1 MRVPIFSKDLESG
14 KGVLRLARCLQR
26 DWPSEEPIKLSTA
39 QNLMSRCLGYADFHE
54 VKVNADST
62 NSVFPS
68 LEDVQTQSCAVIK
81 AELAKYFQPVEIG
94 SEDLHA
100 RISKWP
106 FMHLHAFH
114 MRSGEPSAKLSEE
127 ALLMSEKA
135 ALYYALSVPKLEQD
149 AIDVQAIF
157 ERVRSAMGHN
167 PKEMT
172 LSYLKA
178 PIGQCRSSDDTSE
191 ASVFFT
197 ECFDFG
203 PARVDRLKPNSSES

>member
-26 DWPSEEPIKLSTA
+26 DWPSEEPIKLSAA
-39 QNLMSRCLGYADFHE
+39 QNLMSRCLGYVDFHD
-54 VKVNADST
+54 VKVSADSA

-68 LEDVQTQSCAVIK
+68 LEDVQAQSCAVIK
-81 AELAKYFQPVEIG
+81 AELAKYSQPVEISG
-94 SEDLHA
+94 EDLYV

-114 MRSGEPSAKLSEE
+114 MRSGEPGVKLSEE

-135 ALYYALSVPKLEQD
+135 ALYYALSVPKLELD
-149 AIDVQAIF
+149 EIDVQAIF

-167 PKEMT
+167 PKELT
-172 LSYLKA
+172 LSYLKT
-178 PIGQCRSSDDTSE
+178 PIGQCRSSDDTPE

-197 ECFDFG
+197 KCFDCG
-203 PARVDRLKPNSSES
+203 PASVDRLKQNSSES